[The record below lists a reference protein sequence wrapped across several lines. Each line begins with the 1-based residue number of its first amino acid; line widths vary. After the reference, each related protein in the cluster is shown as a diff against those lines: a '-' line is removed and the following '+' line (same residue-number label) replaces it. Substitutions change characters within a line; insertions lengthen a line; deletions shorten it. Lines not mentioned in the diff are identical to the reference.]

1 MEHLGRGP
9 VAQGMMGP
17 TLAHSP
23 PSHSSKTVLSTV
35 HVGSLIAAL
44 IEGEGKGVDGFGAVE
59 GWCDGVVGAGGV
71 AIHYLLGTLTD
82 HPL

>member
-35 HVGSLIAAL
+35 HVGGLIAAL

-59 GWCDGVVGAGGV
+59 GWCDGVS
-71 AIHYLLGTLTD
+71 LLVWLSGPEALLFTIFQEL
-82 HPL
+82 